1 MIESVSNSL
10 PAAAQS
16 AANQSA
22 DVRSQRVLEAA
33 REQRDAV
40 ELSSAARQR
49 LEQTPI
55 RRDLVERVREEI
67 EAGTYLTEDKID
79 AVVDRLLSKLIQA
92 A

>member
-10 PAAAQS
+10 PAAA
-16 AANQSA
+16 QSA